1 MISVKNV
8 DNLDEFSSKTFI
20 QPEYIPKLQ
29 KWIEKNKFKC
39 EETIDDVKLKVQ
51 IFDFSLRKSGKTDT
65 EVIRDEMVDIKKEN
79 TVLMRDMKL
88 FQHYFFN
95 FWKERSRDSLLE
107 RPYLVENIVESPQN
121 LYNICEGVGYVEVE
135 NYSGKTNFYI
145 GFRQPVPFLYHTGNS
160 RAEEMMMQ
168 TKRIGNRGFN
178 FSNYQ

>member
-51 IFDFSLRKSGKTDT
+51 IFDFNLKKSEKTDT
-65 EVIRDEMVDIKKEN
+65 EVIRDEMNDIKKEN
-79 TVLMRDMKL
+79 MVLMRDMKL

-107 RPYLVENIVESPQN
+107 RPCWKYRGVTSES
-121 LYNICEGVGYVEVE
+121 I
-135 NYSGKTNFYI
+135 
-145 GFRQPVPFLYHTGNS
+145 
-160 RAEEMMMQ
+160 
-168 TKRIGNRGFN
+168 
-178 FSNYQ
+178 